1 MKIDLSSF
9 IPPDKSSLIRQVL
22 FSILTEKKVEV
33 PYGEDLPGDILSAF
47 SVLEDFG
54 KNIEIRGEK
63 AEITGAAQKPEKEIY
78 CGNSGTVMH
87 VLMGICSF
95 KGWNVR
101 FSGDGSLMSR
111 DHSAFYE
118 AMDLYKK
125 GEFVKTS
132 LKTES
137 AQLKSFHIL
146 AMLKNG
152 GELSYRWKTRK
163 NTENLLKEMGAQID
177 DNGEII
183 SVKAAKD
190 LRGYSVSCINDPSAA
205 FIAVCA
211 GLICDKAVK
220 VKKILDEKLRLVPFE
235 ILKKV
240 GYDIEIVDEKESVS
254 VAAGPGTTDGE
265 SVVIKGDTIAHVIDE
280 IPFLAYMTARKG
292 TIFSVEDASWLRNKE
307 SDRIDLTVKLLS
319 NFFEVS
325 EKNDGFT
332 VFFRKNKKECNIVH
346 SDDHRME
353 MLNSLVSL
361 DNDVSFE
368 PSDSYRVSFPGFI
381 KMISFLRDKNG

>member
-1 MKIDLSSF
+1 
-9 IPPDKSSLIRQVL
+9 
-22 FSILTEKKVEV
+22 
-33 PYGEDLPGDILSAF
+33 
-47 SVLEDFG
+47 
-54 KNIEIRGEK
+54 
-63 AEITGAAQKPEKEIY
+63 
-78 CGNSGTVMH
+78 
-87 VLMGICSF
+87 
-95 KGWNVR
+95 
-101 FSGDGSLMSR
+101 
-111 DHSAFYE
+111 
-118 AMDLYKK
+118 MDLYKK

-361 DNDVSFE
+361 DNDVCFE